1 MNLTPQQKQ
10 HVTWLLQKGKKLEA
24 VKYFKETLNI
34 GLADAHALVE
44 KLQEE
49 IGPASLPSGEITTKS
64 GSQIGHWVGL
74 GFMSVGIIMLAVVT
88 YIVISNNKFEQ
99 RAIPVK
105 GKVIDFTSHESSDDD
120 GGSTT
125 MYAAVFEYDFNGQTY
140 QHTSST
146 SSSSPE
152 YDVGEEVEVLVN
164 PLNPNQVLVNTFW
177 EKWFLS
183 VVLGIMGAM
192 FSGMGF
198 MAYRLFGR

>member
-1 MNLTPQQKQ
+1 MTLTPEQKQ
-10 HVTWLLQKGKKLEA
+10 HVIWLLQNGNKLEA

-34 GLADAHALVE
+34 GLQDAHELTE

-49 IGPASLPSGEITTKS
+49 IGPSSRSFGGTVKP
-64 GSQIGHWVGL
+64 GSKIGRWVGL
-74 GFMSVGIIMLAVVT
+74 GFMFIGIIMLAAVA

-99 RAIPVK
+99 RATPAK
-105 GKVIDFTSHESSDDD
+105 GKVIDFTTHESSDDD

-125 MYAAVFEYDFNGQTY
+125 MFAPVFEYEYNGQTY

-152 YDVGEEVEVLVN
+152 YDVGEEVEVLVDPQN
-164 PLNPNQVLVNTFW
+164 PYEVLVNTFW

-183 VVLGIMGAM
+183 VVLGIMGTM
-192 FSGMGF
+192 FTGMGF
-198 MAYRLFGR
+198 IAYRLFGK